1 MIRELI
7 VIDEE
12 KCNGCGLCVNA
23 CHESALILENN
34 KAKLI
39 RDDYCDGLGNC
50 LPACPQNAIS
60 FVEREALPFTERNK
74 NTQKSCVNSDT
85 NFNSIKELQDKI
97 LNPSQIYSKLTQ
109 WPLKMHLVPANA
121 AFLKNADL
129 LIAADC
135 SAFAYGNFH
144 HEFIQGRIVLI
155 LCPKLNDNDYSEK
168 LAEIIKYNC
177 TKSII
182 VTKMSLHCCSS
193 IEDMVKKAI
202 QESGMDVQLIV
213 KTFSTDGRIV

>member
-12 KCNGCGLCVNA
+12 KCNGCGLCVSA
-23 CHESALILENN
+23 CHESALVLENN

-60 FVEREALPFTERNK
+60 FVEREVLPYTEKNK
-74 NTQKSCVNSDT
+74 NNQKSCVKSDT

-144 HEFIQGRIVLI
+144 HEFIQGRIALI
-155 LCPKLNDNDYSEK
+155 LCPKLNDSDYSDK
-168 LAEIIKYNC
+168 LAEIIKYNS
-177 TKSII
+177 TKNII
-182 VTKMSLHCCSS
+182 VTKMSLHCCTG

-202 QESGMDVQLIV
+202 EDSGMDVQLIV
-213 KTFSTDGRIV
+213 KTISTDGKIV